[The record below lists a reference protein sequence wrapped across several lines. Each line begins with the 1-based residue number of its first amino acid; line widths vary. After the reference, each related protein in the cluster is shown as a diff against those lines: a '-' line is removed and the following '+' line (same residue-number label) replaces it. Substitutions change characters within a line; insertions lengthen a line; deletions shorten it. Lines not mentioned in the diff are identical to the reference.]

1 MSGPDKENKNLL
13 SQSEELGNK
22 PSTSTVSQN
31 NTCESEEED
40 DMSDVSSPI
49 EIVFKFLLLHLFAIA
64 FAN

>member
-40 DMSDVSSPI
+40 DMSDVSS
-49 EIVFKFLLLHLFAIA
+49 AI
-64 FAN
+64 